1 MLDGAGA
8 SKTITLFTLGT
19 SEEALNLDDIHRYPI
34 NVGLTFSQPLLYG
47 AVAGLTGAAFGGYVQ
62 WDSPIQLVFGPAG
75 EGLLQ
80 IALLNARFGLPGEAP
95 ISATFT
101 LLRDIPTA
109 TSVPE
114 PGTLALMGLGAA
126 ALAIRRRRQVT
137 RTPPASPQ
145 PPIPVRDCLRTR

>member
-1 MLDGAGA
+1 MQR
-8 SKTITLFTLGT
+8 S
-19 SEEALNLDDIHRYPI
+19 AL
-34 NVGLTFSQPLLYG
+34 
-47 AVAGLTGAAFGGYVQ
+47 YVQ

-80 IALLNARFGLPGEAP
+80 IALRNARFGLPVETP

-109 TSVPE
+109 TVGVPE

-126 ALAIRRRRQVT
+126 AARHSS
-137 RTPPASPQ
+137 PPAGQSE
-145 PPIPVRDCLRTR
+145 